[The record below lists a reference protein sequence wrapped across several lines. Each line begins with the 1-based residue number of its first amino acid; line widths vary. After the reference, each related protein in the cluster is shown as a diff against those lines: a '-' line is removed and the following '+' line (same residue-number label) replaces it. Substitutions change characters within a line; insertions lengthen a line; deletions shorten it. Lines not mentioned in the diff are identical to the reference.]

1 MLKAFQGD
9 HHLTTNILGG
19 RGRILH
25 PVRGRMKAAEEGP
38 EMTVLNTGRGW
49 AIFLLR
55 SMGAKLGPN
64 GRKVQRGRASLRC
77 REESPNKYGHLP
89 MSFMKTKHTTHSHY
103 QHNVFE
109 DPFISNK
116 IGKRWILRTQN
127 TLEGTY

>member
-1 MLKAFQGD
+1 MKAFQGD
-9 HHLTTNILGG
+9 HHLTTEHLGRKG
-19 RGRILH
+19 ENPTSCERADEGCRIGARDDCLEYWKRVGNFSVKIH
-25 PVRGRMKAAEEGP
+25 GGKTRTKWEEGP
-38 EMTVLNTGRGW
+38 
-49 AIFLLR
+49 
-55 SMGAKLGPN
+55 
-64 GRKVQRGRASLRC
+64 GRASLRC

-89 MSFMKTKHTTHSHY
+89 MSFMKTKHTTPSHY